1 MNSLKLVLGRYDDPE
16 NQKQDNYVVDLYT
29 SNLAIIG
36 SAMSGKTTLLKTL
49 IVRLHQI
56 VQPSAPEEIY
66 ILDFSNN
73 LELYRMLPY
82 VYAYFDALNDENVRR
97 LFNVLEKRFYKNIKD
112 LSGKSYVDFP
122 DKSKIPHTT
131 LILDGLNTFYTED
144 RYSAYQDTLQKLA
157 RDGLSKGISIVFAA
171 NDNSGGINRLLQSF
185 NRVIGFDLSKDK
197 FSELFSGK
205 IEKPILN
212 KGRGLANMDTDVYE
226 FQAFFPYNSD
236 LYYSSDGESLFLNEL
251 RSTVI
256 DKRCIEIDELDQK
269 KLKSFSDDLTISNWS
284 TYTDQ
289 CMYRSQGKISV
300 GIDYYSFEPIVLD
313 LLQAQAIAIY
323 GKRKF
328 GKSNLVHLLI
338 QALVDVEDIHFVF
351 WEDKRDGLKA
361 INDITDSLIEG
372 KNKET
377 VYEKSDFE
385 KALYYNGF
393 GKLATNMDID
403 PEMFRLLNDSSTP
416 IDDESDS
423 IDENLSSGAE
433 MSPEA
438 EALLEEFRLED
449 ENDNISEE
457 NEDEENVV
465 TSSDDIHTD
474 TKPREVHR
482 HRFTTFVI
490 QSKFLYQSEPGGDGR
505 QLITRMSSLV
515 SNAAANHALFIF
527 SDVQRIVSPEVRTY
541 FNIGINH
548 AFLMDDI
555 LRFVNDRGKNSVFGS
570 QDTYELKENFGKCEL
585 GDGFYFNIDADTL
598 TKLKFVKVID

>member
-16 NQKQDNYVVDLYT
+16 NQNQDNYDVDLYT

-49 IVRLHQI
+49 IVRLHQV
-56 VQPSAPEEIY
+56 VQTSAPEEIY

-73 LELYRMLPY
+73 LELYRTLPY
-82 VYAYFDALNDENVRR
+82 VVAYFDALNDENVRR
-97 LFNVLEKRFYKNIKD
+97 LFNVLEKKFYKNIKN
-112 LSGKSYVDFP
+112 LSGKSYVDLP

-144 RYSAYQDTLQKLA
+144 RYSAYQEILQKLA
-157 RDGLSKGISIVFAA
+157 RDGLSKGISIVFTA

-212 KGRGLANMDTDVYE
+212 KGRGLANKDTDIYE

-236 LYYSSDGESLFLNEL
+236 LYYSSDGEALYLNEL
-251 RSTVI
+251 RQTLISKRHI
-256 DKRCIEIDELDQK
+256 DIDELDHK
-269 KLKSFSDDLTISNWS
+269 KLKSFSGDLLISNWS

-289 CMYRSQGKISV
+289 DIYCRQGRISV

-313 LLQAQAIAIY
+313 LFQAQSIAIY

-328 GKSNLVHLLI
+328 GKSNLLHLLV
-338 QALVDVEDIHFVF
+338 QSLVDIEDVHFVF

-361 INDITDSLIEG
+361 INDITDLLIEG
-372 KNKET
+372 VNKET

-403 PEMFRLLNDSSTP
+403 PEMLKLLNDSPSPVADSSDTS
-416 IDDESDS
+416 DES
-423 IDENLSSGAE
+423 ISSEEE

-438 EALLEEFRLED
+438 KELLEEFRIESD
-449 ENDNISEE
+449 NDNTPKETQTEQNISMP
-457 NEDEENVV
+457 
-465 TSSDDIHTD
+465 SKSIKTD
-474 TKPREVHR
+474 SMIREVHR
-482 HRFTTFVI
+482 HQFTVFVI
-490 QSKFLYQSEPGGDGR
+490 QSKFLYQPEPGGDGR

-515 SNAAANHALFIF
+515 SNAAANNALFIF
-527 SDVQRIVSPEVRTY
+527 ADVQRIVAPEVRTY